1 MIKKEDFLDKTG
13 GFQLYATAK
22 ILYLKEE
29 NLIPSGSMVISN
41 NLLFKAKNIFSY
53 KKGKFA
59 KIQDPRNIL

>member
-41 NLLFKAKNIFSY
+41 NLLFKAKNIFS
-53 KKGKFA
+53 
-59 KIQDPRNIL
+59 